1 MELAKLQQLT
11 SLDLY
16 ATHISDT
23 GLKEVAKMKQLEWL
37 SLNLCEKITDV
48 GLKEV
53 AKLKQLKFLVLPV
66 NAKITKEGW
75 GELQKALPNCEI
87 LSNALR

>member
-1 MELAKLQQLT
+1 
-11 SLDLY
+11 
-16 ATHISDT
+16 
-23 GLKEVAKMKQLEWL
+23 MKHLEWL

-87 LSNALR
+87 LSNASR